1 MLKGMSVVSGVS
13 LLSPPWQAFHSFN
26 FSPVSSACHL
36 QLQTEQCLWN
46 REKANL
52 QFSGSGPGHD
62 VMVSGLYK
70 IRNIES
76 HDCVAEI
83 PDDRTLP

>member
-26 FSPVSSACHL
+26 SSPVSSACHL

-83 PDDRTLP
+83 PDDRILP